1 MFHVLKWKALRIL
14 IHWCLGAVMG
24 LSARFP
30 CNPVNMVEYGP
41 LLQTSGNG
49 RTITEEMQ
57 EYGYLDDE
65 N

>member
-1 MFHVLKWKALRIL
+1 
-14 IHWCLGAVMG
+14 MG